1 MSDGVKFIFK
11 TLIKVPCY
19 IMVAYFILNIFAFAH
34 TYFKMLGFSYVV
46 MQTAVENNYLP
57 DTEYS
62 QLKAYLDKQTTAFC
76 ANPTIL
82 VSDPADGSIEP
93 AYGSAYSRRQY
104 GSKVAVGVAYDFKM
118 IWPLMTLE
126 ADQASTGQS
135 DRGINE
141 WNANAGMETSGQLDS
156 DGDGLWD
163 TGNKGWNRVE
173 IRYTVPGLKY
183 YPDLSS

>member
-57 DTEYS
+57 DTEYN
-62 QLKAYLDKQTTAFC
+62 QLVNYLSRQGTAFC
-76 ANPTIL
+76 ANPKIVVTDEGNTIT
-82 VSDPADGSIEP
+82 PAHGST
-93 AYGSAYSRRQY
+93 YSRRQY
-104 GSKVAVGVAYDFKM
+104 GSEVVVGVEYDFRM
-118 IWPLMTLE
+118 IWPLIPIE
-126 ADQASTGQS
+126 ADEASTGQS
-135 DRGINE
+135 NDGIEE
-141 WNANAGMETSGQLDS
+141 WNNSVGTFDN
-156 DGDGLWD
+156 
-163 TGNKGWNRVE
+163 NKGWNHVR
-173 IRYTVPGLKY
+173 IDYKVPGLKY

>member
-57 DTEYS
+57 ETEYN
-62 QLKAYLDKQTTAFC
+62 QLKAYLDRQTTAFC
-76 ANPTIL
+76 VNPTIL
-82 VSDPADGSIEP
+82 VNDPSDATITP
-93 AYGSAYSRRQY
+93 AYGNPYSRRQY
-104 GSKVAVGVAYDFKM
+104 GSKVAVGVAYDFRM
-118 IWPLMTLE
+118 IWPLMPIS
-126 ADQASTGQS
+126 ADEASTGQS
-135 DRGINE
+135 DAGIND
-141 WNANAGMETSGQLDS
+141 WNTNVAIETANP
-156 DGDGLWD
+156 WD
-163 TGNKGWNRVE
+163 TNTDRGWNRVE